1 MKLSIISKI
10 LVGLSVVATLGY
22 VGFMLWQSA
31 ETDKNMICVGLD
43 VKLLDE
49 SSARFIS
56 EHEIAKILDSKG
68 LNPVGS
74 KYKLISTEGIERELL
89 RNELIRTTECYKTM
103 SGKVVVE
110 VTQRTPKFLIAGNQ
124 SYYVDSDRKLMPV
137 SLNYA
142 AYVPVVSGRVLR
154 RMATREIFDFVTYLE
169 KDTFWNA
176 QIEQI
181 YVRDDLK
188 VELIPRVG
196 DAVVLLGTFD
206 NFEKKLRN
214 LRELYTQGLNVV
226 GWNRYD
232 KIDLQYDGQVVC
244 TITGTK
250 PIVVVKPDTVSVKD
264 STSVKESIAINT
276 EKSTAKKESVSTK
289 KENTSS
295 KKESGK
301 PKKENISIKKE
312 SLAPKKKA

>member
-1 MKLSIISKI
+1 MPTISKI
-10 LVGLSVVATLGY
+10 LISLCIIAILGY
-22 VGFMLWQSA
+22 AGFMIWQSA
-31 ETDKNMICVGLD
+31 DTDKNTICVGLD
-43 VKLLDE
+43 VKLLDA

-68 LNPVGS
+68 LNPVGT
-74 KYKLISTEGIERELL
+74 KYKKISTEAIERELL
-89 RNELIRTTECYKTM
+89 RNELIRTTECYKTI

-110 VTQRTPKFLIAGNQ
+110 VTQRTPKFLIVGNQ

-181 YVRDDLK
+181 HVRDDLK
-188 VELIPRVG
+188 VELVPRVG
-196 DAVVLLGTFD
+196 DAVILMGTFD

-214 LRELYTQGLNVV
+214 LRELYTQGFNVV

-264 STSVKESIAINT
+264 TTTVKVSIAPEKETVAPKKETKVLKKESIAH
-276 EKSTAKKESVSTK
+276 KK
-289 KENTSS
+289 
-295 KKESGK
+295 
-301 PKKENISIKKE
+301 I
-312 SLAPKKKA
+312 

>member
-1 MKLSIISKI
+1 
-10 LVGLSVVATLGY
+10 
-22 VGFMLWQSA
+22 
-31 ETDKNMICVGLD
+31 LD
-43 VKLLDE
+43 VKLLDA

-68 LNPVGS
+68 LNPVGT
-74 KYKLISTEGIERELL
+74 KYKKISTEAIERELL
-89 RNELIRTTECYKTM
+89 RNELIRTTECYKTI

-110 VTQRTPKFLIAGNQ
+110 VTQRTPKFLIVGNQ

-181 YVRDDLK
+181 HVRDDLK
-188 VELIPRVG
+188 VELVPRVG
-196 DAVVLLGTFD
+196 DAVILMGTFD

-214 LRELYTQGLNVV
+214 LRELYTQGFNVV

-264 STSVKESIAINT
+264 TTTVKVSIAPEKETVAPKKETKVLKKESIAH
-276 EKSTAKKESVSTK
+276 KK
-289 KENTSS
+289 
-295 KKESGK
+295 
-301 PKKENISIKKE
+301 I
-312 SLAPKKKA
+312 

>member
-1 MKLSIISKI
+1 MSTISKI
-10 LVGLSVVATLGY
+10 LVALCILVVLGY
-22 VGFMLWQSA
+22 AGFMIWESSDA
-31 ETDKNMICVGLD
+31 DKNVICVGLD
-43 VKLLDE
+43 VDLLDDTKV
-49 SSARFIS
+49 RFIS
-56 EHEIAKILDSKG
+56 EHEIAKILDVKG
-68 LNPVGS
+68 LNPVGN
-74 KYKLISTEGIERELL
+74 KFKKVSTEAIERELL
-89 RNELIRTTECYKTM
+89 RNEMIRTAECYKTL
-103 SGKVVVE
+103 SGKVVVK
-110 VTQRTPKFLIAGNQ
+110 VSQRTPKFLIVGNE

-154 RMATREIFDFVTYLE
+154 KMATNELFDFVSFLE

-196 DAVVLLGTFD
+196 NAVVLLGTFD

-214 LRELYTQGLNVV
+214 LHELYRQGFNVV

-232 KIDLQYDGQVVC
+232 KIDLQYQGQIVC

-250 PIVVVKPDTVSVKD
+250 PIIVIKPDTLGVND
-264 STSVKESIAINT
+264 SLKVKESMAIRT
-276 EKSTAKKESVSTK
+276 ENITAKKDSISK
-289 KENTSS
+289 
-295 KKESGK
+295 KKESIM
-301 PKKENISIKKE
+301 PKKESIVIKKE
-312 SLAPKKKA
+312 TLAPKKKA

>member
-1 MKLSIISKI
+1 MSTISKI
-10 LVGLSVVATLGY
+10 LVALCILVVLGY
-22 VGFMLWQSA
+22 AGFMIWESSDA
-31 ETDKNMICVGLD
+31 DKNVICVGMD
-43 VKLLDE
+43 VDLLDDTKV
-49 SSARFIS
+49 RFIS
-56 EHEIAKILDSKG
+56 EHEIAKILDVKG
-68 LNPVGS
+68 LNPVGN
-74 KYKLISTEGIERELL
+74 KFKKVSTEAIERELL
-89 RNELIRTTECYKTM
+89 RNEMIRTAECYKTL
-103 SGKVVVE
+103 SGKIVVK
-110 VTQRTPKFLIAGNQ
+110 VTQRTPKFLIVGNE

-154 RMATREIFDFVTYLE
+154 KMATNELFDFVSFLE

-196 DAVVLLGTFD
+196 NAVVLLGTFD

-214 LRELYTQGLNVV
+214 LHELYRQGFNVV

-232 KIDLQYDGQVVC
+232 KIDLQYQGQIVC

-250 PIVVVKPDTVSVKD
+250 PIIVIKPDTLGVND
-264 STSVKESIAINT
+264 SLKVKESMAIRT
-276 EKSTAKKESVSTK
+276 ENITA
-289 KENTSS
+289 
-295 KKESGK
+295 
-301 PKKENISIKKE
+301 KKENISKKKESIMPKKESIVIKKE
-312 SLAPKKKA
+312 TLAPKKKA

>member
-1 MKLSIISKI
+1 MSIISKI
-10 LVGLSVVATLGY
+10 LISLCIVAVLGY
-22 VGFMLWQSA
+22 AGFMVWQSA
-31 ETDKNMICVGLD
+31 DTDKNTICVGLD

-56 EHEIAKILDSKG
+56 EHEIAKLLDNKG
-68 LNPVGS
+68 LNPVGT
-74 KYKLISTEGIERELL
+74 KYKKISTEAIERELL
-89 RNELIRTTECYKTM
+89 RNELIRTTECYKTI

-110 VTQRTPKFLIAGNQ
+110 VTQRTPKFLIVGNQ

-154 RMATREIFDFVTYLE
+154 RMATREIFDFVSYLE

-188 VELIPRVG
+188 VELVPRVG
-196 DAVVLLGTFD
+196 NAVVLLGSFT

-214 LRELYTQGLNVV
+214 LRELYIQGLNVV

-250 PIVVVKPDTVSVKD
+250 PIIVIKPDTVGVKD
-264 STSVKESIAINT
+264 SIKIKESIAIKN
-276 EKSTAKKESVSTK
+276 EVIAPKKESIAPN
-289 KENTSS
+289 KESKPS
-295 KKESGK
+295 KKESK
-301 PKKENISIKKE
+301 PSKKE
-312 SLAPKKKA
+312 SKLTKKESITKKMKA

>member
-1 MKLSIISKI
+1 MCI
-10 LVGLSVVATLGY
+10 VVIFGY
-22 VGFMLWQSA
+22 AGFVIWQSA
-31 ETDKNMICVGLD
+31 DNQKNTICVGLD
-43 VKLLDE
+43 VKLLDA

-56 EHEIAKILDSKG
+56 EHEIAKILDNKG
-68 LNPVGS
+68 LNPVGT
-74 KYKLISTEGIERELL
+74 KYKKISTEAIERELL
-89 RNELIRTTECYKTM
+89 RNELIRTTECYKTL

-110 VTQRTPKFLIAGNQ
+110 VTQRTPKFLIVGNQ

-154 RMATREIFDFVTYLE
+154 SMATHEIFDFVTYLE

-181 YVRDDLK
+181 HVRDDLK
-188 VELIPRVG
+188 VELVPRVG
-196 DAVVLLGTFD
+196 NAIILMGTFD
-206 NFEKKLRN
+206 KFENKLRN
-214 LRELYTQGLNVV
+214 LRELYTQGFNVV

-250 PIVVVKPDTVSVKD
+250 PIIVIKPDTVSVKD
-264 STSVKESIAINT
+264 TATVKESIALKNEII
-276 EKSTAKKESVSTK
+276 APKKQTVV
-289 KENTSS
+289 S
-295 KKESGK
+295 KKEIK
-301 PKKENISIKKE
+301 VLKRESIA
-312 SLAPKKKA
+312 SKKKV